1 MKDIMNNWR
10 TFSSPGK
17 LLVKKRLIE
26 AITRRQFLTGGAAAG
41 LLYALMDTEFFKQS
55 SEEEQDELIELS
67 PDELVKISGDV
78 NDPEYSKAVMDYEKE
93 EEPKEKTKDEY
104 EGLSDKDIKLQ
115 QFQKVGSLMI
125 APKQLENSRQWS
137 LAPTGQSQTGG
148 YYAYATEADL
158 DSIASTNPEISNAVN
173 QAYEFYKDFGITR
186 LHKYI
191 YGQPEFFSYTTAE
204 EANAGKIFDTITI
217 ARKQRNYLTGEL
229 ENIKFRKLPLAW
241 TLAQRVLVDQF
252 SLMEF
257 DLRAAKNQ
265 EEVDAV
271 FQKYGLG
278 PDYIKN
284 KTVPKEQVYSRIKKS
299 INNTLSRME
308 KETPIAGKHSN

>member
-1 MKDIMNNWR
+1 MKDIMSNWR
-10 TFSSPGK
+10 AFSNPGK

-41 LLYALMDTEFFKQS
+41 LLYALMDTEFFKQAS
-55 SEEEQDELIELS
+55 DEKQDELIELS
-67 PDELVKISGDV
+67 PDELVMISGDV
-78 NDPEYSKAVMDYEKE
+78 NDPEYAKAVMDYEKE
-93 EEPKEKTKDEY
+93 KEPEEQAKDEY
-104 EGLSDKDIKLQ
+104 EGLSDEDIKMQ
-115 QFQKVGSLMI
+115 QFQKVSSLMI
-125 APKQLENSRQWS
+125 APQKLANGREWS
-137 LAPTGQSQTGG
+137 LAPTSQSQTGG
-148 YYAYATEADL
+148 YYAYATEVDL
-158 DSIASTNPEISNAVN
+158 DSIASTNPEISTAVN

-191 YGQPEFFSYTTAE
+191 YGQPEFFSYTSAE
-204 EANAGKIFDTITI
+204 EANAGKVFDTITSS
-217 ARKQRNYLTGEL
+217 RKQRNYLTGEL

-257 DLRAAKNQ
+257 ELQTAKSQ

-271 FQKYGLG
+271 FEKYGLG

-284 KTVPKEQVYSRIKKS
+284 KTVAKEQVYNRIKKS
-299 INNTLSRME
+299 INNILSRME
-308 KETPIAGKHSN
+308 KETPITGEHSN

>member
-1 MKDIMNNWR
+1 MKDIMSNWR
-10 TFSSPGK
+10 TFSNPGK
-17 LLVKKRLIE
+17 LLVKKRLLE

-55 SEEEQDELIELS
+55 SDEKQDELIELT

-78 NDPEYSKAVMDYEKE
+78 NDPEYAKAVMDYEKE
-93 EEPKEKTKDEY
+93 KEPEEQTKDEY
-104 EGLSDKDIKLQ
+104 EGLSDKDIKMQ
-115 QFQKVGSLMI
+115 QFQKVSSLMI
-125 APKQLENSRQWS
+125 APRQLENGREWS
-137 LAPTGQSQTGG
+137 LAPTSQSQTGG

-158 DSIASTNPEISNAVN
+158 DSIASTNPEISTAVN

-217 ARKQRNYLTGEL
+217 NRKQRNYLTGEL

-257 DLRAAKNQ
+257 DLQAAKNQ

-271 FQKYGLG
+271 FEKYGLG

-284 KTVPKEQVYSRIKKS
+284 KTVSKEQVYSRIKKS